1 MRKPKDGWL
10 SAQLSKTN
18 SSEVATGEEEAI
30 IRQQGAL
37 AAACAGSRRMKKPTI
52 DTRLPGTSTR
62 RSPMC
67 SAQPKASATCGGTC
81 AVAHIE

>member
-18 SSEVATGEEEAI
+18 SSEVATGEEETI

-37 AAACAGSRRMKKPTI
+37 TAACAGS
-52 DTRLPGTSTR
+52 
-62 RSPMC
+62 
-67 SAQPKASATCGGTC
+67 
-81 AVAHIE
+81 